1 MNLLDILMY
10 ISTAVFA
17 YEGTKTSLSYG
28 HNYILSTIFGIL
40 ASVAGG
46 TTRDL
51 YTNKPPFWIIDK
63 YYITITLLFCI
74 IALYF

>member
-1 MNLLDILMY
+1 MYPLDILMY
-10 ISTAVFA
+10 ISTAAFA
-17 YEGTKTSLSYG
+17 YEGTKTSLNYG
-28 HNYILSTIFGIL
+28 NNYVLSILFGIL

-46 TTRDL
+46 SLRDI
-51 YTNKPPFWIIDK
+51 YTNKSLFWIVDK

>member
-1 MNLLDILMY
+1 MNFLDILMY
-10 ISTAVFA
+10 ISTAVLA

-40 ASVAGG
+40 SSVAGG

-63 YYITITLLFCI
+63 YYITITLLFCS
-74 IALYF
+74 IALYY